1 MLGIYLLA
9 LLGFVL
15 LIGSGRFLVKAS
27 VSLAAYFGVST
38 LVIGVTVVAFGTSA
52 PELLVS
58 VQAAL
63 NGHPEIALGN
73 VIGSNISNIA
83 LVLALTAIILP
94 IPVKRSSFVFDW
106 PFMMAVSILF
116 YVFSLDLILGRGE
129 GIVFNILLVAF
140 VVFSIRRSK
149 QSKQKTRVQ
158 DKESVNIY
166 LTLGIIIASCLG
178 LIFGAKFLVDSAVYI
193 AGELGVSER
202 AISISM
208 IAIGTSLPELSTSII
223 AAIQKE
229 TDISV
234 GNIIGSN
241 IFNILS
247 VLGITSIIK
256 PIQLTQLTVDVDIL
270 WMLAISALLFLLIL
284 PLKKP
289 GLSRFKG
296 FFLLSVYVFYIYRVF
311 TT

>member
-1 MLGIYLLA
+1 MLGTYLLA

-15 LIGSGRFLVKAS
+15 LIGSGQFLVKAS

-58 VQAAL
+58 VQAAI

-73 VIGSNISNIA
+73 VIGSNISNIT

-94 IPVKRSSFVFDW
+94 VPVKRSSFVFDW

-116 YVFSLDLILGRGE
+116 YVLSLDLLLGRGE
-129 GIVFNILLVAF
+129 GIAFTLLLIAF
-140 VVFSIRRSK
+140 IVLSIRRSK
-149 QSKQKTRVQ
+149 KSKQKTSLQ
-158 DKESVNIY
+158 NKQSVNIY
-166 LTLGIIIASCLG
+166 ATIGIIIASSLG
-178 LIFGAKFLVDSAVYI
+178 LVIGAKFLVDSAIYI
-193 AGELGVSER
+193 ASELGVSER

-208 IAIGTSLPELSTSII
+208 IAIGTSLPELATSII

-247 VLGITSIIK
+247 VLGITAIIK
-256 PIQLTQLTVDVDIL
+256 PIELSQLMVNVDIL
-270 WMLAISALLFLLIL
+270 WMLAISLLLFVLIL
-284 PLKKP
+284 PLKKA
-289 GLSRFKG
+289 GLSRFNG
-296 FFLLSVYVFYIYRVF
+296 FLLLSVYVFYIYRVF
-311 TT
+311 TI

>member
-1 MLGIYLLA
+1 MLGTYLLA
-9 LLGFVL
+9 LLGFIL

-27 VSLAAYFGVST
+27 VSLAAYFGIST

-58 VQAAL
+58 IQAAVK
-63 NGHPEIALGN
+63 GHPEIAIGN

-94 IPVKRSSFVFDW
+94 IPVKKASFKFDW
-106 PFMMAVSILF
+106 PVMMAVSVLF
-116 YVFSLDLILGRGE
+116 YILSLDLMLSRWE
-129 GIVFNILLVAF
+129 GLSFTILLIAF
-140 VVFSIRRSK
+140 IVFSIRNSRQTEKSSVAK
-149 QSKQKTRVQ
+149 EKT
-158 DKESVNIY
+158 SVNLYSTIA
-166 LTLGIIIASCLG
+166 IIIASSLG
-178 LIFGAKFLVDSAVYI
+178 LVLGANLLVDSAVFI
-193 AGELGVSER
+193 AGKLGVSER

-247 VLGITSIIK
+247 VLGITAIIK
-256 PIQLTQLTVDVDIL
+256 PIELTPLMVNVDML
-270 WMLAISALLFLLIL
+270 WMLAISLLLFVLIL

-289 GLSRFKG
+289 GLSRFNG
-296 FFLLSVYVFYIYRVF
+296 FLLLSVYVFYIYRVF
-311 TT
+311 TI